1 MRRGGDE
8 GFVTV
13 AMAGLILVLV
23 SVTVLVAGLGAVAV
37 TRHRAATAADLAAL
51 AAAGQALEG
60 RVTACRAAARVAE
73 AQGAEVADCRLDGS
87 DALVEVT
94 VRPPGRLGALGAA
107 RAWARAGPERP

>member
-1 MRRGGDE
+1 MTPGRDE

-13 AMAGLILVLV
+13 AMAGLMLVLI

-51 AAAGQALEG
+51 AAAGHALEG
-60 RVTACRAAARVAE
+60 TVTACAAAGRVAE
-73 AQGAEVADCRLDGS
+73 AQGAAVVDCRFDGS

-107 RAWARAGPERP
+107 RAWARAGPDRP